1 MGLRRVDAIIVSHV
15 CSINIMYFHL
25 PGRAM
30 MNASGVSISGRR
42 ADGECGDANN
52 RAEPPRVVSRTR
64 RSRAFSKST
73 TEPLPARVTGAALLT
88 RAFMGATLLPIA
100 TRGSRSVSTR
110 CRTSCNAF
118 KRLPTPCTADA
129 LTGGFS
135 FLLLEKTPALTV
147 PIPPAPPPTP
157 RWWFEY
163 ALPELTRE
171 TSPRPSEALSDPL
184 PTLSPPSLPEA
195 LLRPLLSLESARALV
210 GVTRR

>member
-1 MGLRRVDAIIVSHV
+1 
-15 CSINIMYFHL
+15 
-25 PGRAM
+25 
-30 MNASGVSISGRR
+30 
-42 ADGECGDANN
+42 
-52 RAEPPRVVSRTR
+52 VVSRTR
-64 RSRAFSKST
+64 RSRTFSKST
-73 TEPLPARVTGAALLT
+73 TEPPPARVTGAALLT
-88 RAFMGATLLPIA
+88 RAFI
-100 TRGSRSVSTR
+100 
-110 CRTSCNAF
+110 
-118 KRLPTPCTADA
+118 PTPCTADA

-135 FLLLEKTPALTV
+135 FLLLDKTPALTV